1 MMIMEK
7 TTMNFN
13 KMSMDSDL
21 HSERLIEAI
30 TLIKNNGLF
39 FCVEKDFARDI
50 LDSNW
55 NEYTYRDVLSVLR
68 KCSFYNYIK
77 NASLIY
83 ILNDEEFL
91 QEESE
96 NLIELGE
103 EIKDFISTNGGL
115 NF

>member
-1 MMIMEK
+1 MMIKEK

-21 HSERLIEAI
+21 NSERLIEAI

-39 FCVEKDFARDI
+39 FCAEKDFAREI
-50 LDSNW
+50 LDIDW

>member
-21 HSERLIEAI
+21 HSDQLIEAI
-30 TLIKNNGLF
+30 TLIKNNESF
-39 FCVEKDFARDI
+39 FGCEQDFAREI
-50 LDSNW
+50 LEKNW
-55 NEYTYRDVLSVLR
+55 NDFTYKDVLSVLNN
-68 KCSFYNYIK
+68 CSFYHYIK
-77 NASLIY
+77 NASLTY

>member
-1 MMIMEK
+1 MKILKEEFK
-7 TTMNFN
+7 D
-13 KMSMDSDL
+13 KIQISK
-21 HSERLIEAI
+21 ER
-30 TLIKNNGLF
+30 
-39 FCVEKDFARDI
+39 
-50 LDSNW
+50 NW
-55 NEYTYRDVLSVLR
+55 NDFTYKDVLSVLN

-77 NASLIY
+77 DASLIH

>member
-30 TLIKNNGLF
+30 TLIKNNGIF
-39 FCVEKDFARDI
+39 FCVEKDVARDI
-50 LDSNW
+50 LDSDW
-55 NEYTYRDVLSVLR
+55 NEYTYGRVLSVLNN
-68 KCSFYNYIK
+68 CSVYSYVK
-77 NASLIY
+77 DASLTY

-103 EIKDFISTNGGL
+103 EIKDFISNNGGL